1 MVFKRTGLTG
11 GGPSQLGGQD
21 WDHFVDYME
30 GVADVENPDINS
42 NTSYRSG
49 RLRKRGTGGI
59 FYYIEDTAA
68 ITADR
73 HVAEPLLAANDTR
86 LYQAAVQPITNKT
99 INVPSNTVTNIGDAN
114 IAAHTSTKI
123 SILSKSLLNTSI
135 GYQDQ
140 ANTWAG
146 IQKMEVP
153 IKLKPGAI
161 PTTDSSYGQLW
172 PDSGNSNALTYRKPD
187 GSVVVLGSGSG
198 GGGGVGTTGPAIYIP
213 LFVYPNWYAGASY
226 NWTPLINAISTYPSL
241 RFVVTINVFNGPDTS
256 ANTDYRDHGLL
267 DLRNAANAAGTDL
280 KILGYVFTS
289 YAERSQAL
297 VETDIDRWFAFYPG
311 QLDGI
316 FFDEME
322 YVPGQESYYVT
333 ETAYVKSKAWAGIVW
348 GNPGTTS
355 TTGYAATVDTIM
367 VVETD
372 NGSRPNT
379 AQMFTRTFSG
389 AFPNS
394 KSAVL
399 IYNQASFDAAYVDST
414 IVPYVGYY
422 EATNDVLSNPYD
434 TLPTYLNTECAKLA
448 SLTTSGG
455 ASSSAAF
462 ITMAS
467 DGSLPSER
475 VLTAGGGISLTDGGP
490 NSTVTLASKNRVI
503 TRLVAEQDVVNTTT
517 ETDILAYSVPAGTL
531 GTDKALRVQILADHA
546 NSSGS
551 ARTFTLRIKYGATT
565 MYSDASVSIPSGVTR
580 RPIWIDLI
588 LFAKNSATSQ
598 GVLANIKTG
607 HATTPTTGLG
617 NFGATDTTDLATGTV
632 IGVNAAE
639 NSALAKT
646 LSVTIQHSAAAS
658 TISFRR
664 LYAVVEVL
672 D

>member
-11 GGPSQLGGQD
+11 GGPNQLGGQD

-86 LYQAAVQPITNKT
+86 VYQAAAQPLTNKT
-99 INVPSNTVTNIGDAN
+99 INAPSNTVTNIGDAN

-153 IKLKPGAI
+153 VKLKPATI
-161 PTTDSSYGQLW
+161 PTTDSSYGQLY

-213 LFVYPNWYAGASY
+213 LFVYPNWYAGSTY

-241 RFVVTINVFNGPDTS
+241 RFVVSINVFNGPDTS
-256 ANTDYRDHGLL
+256 ANLDYRDHGLV

-280 KILGYVFTS
+280 KILGYVFTT
-289 YAERSQAL
+289 YGARLTAT
-297 VETDIDRWFAFYPG
+297 VETDIDRWLAFYPG

-322 YVPGQESYYVT
+322 NNPGEESYYQT
-333 ETAYVKSKAWAGIVW
+333 LTNYVKSLSWQGISW
-348 GNPGTTS
+348 GNPGAPS

-372 NGSRPNT
+372 NASRPNT

-475 VLTAGGGISLTDGGP
+475 VMTAGGGITLTDGGP
-490 NSTVTLASKNRVI
+490 NSTVTIISKNRVLA
-503 TRLVAEQDVVNTTT
+503 RLVAEQDIVNTTT
-517 ETDILAYSVPAGTL
+517 ETDLLATSIPGGTL
-531 GTDKALRVQILADHA
+531 GSTRAIRVTIKADYL
-546 NSSGS
+546 NNSGS
-551 ARTFTLRIKYGATT
+551 NRTFTLRLKYGATT
-565 MYSDASVSIPSGVTR
+565 MYASITPSISANATR
-580 RPIWIDLI
+580 RVARIEFTI
-588 LFAKNSATSQ
+588 FAKNATNSQ
-598 GVLANIKTG
+598 GISGNCRVGDASSGSI
-607 HATTPTTGLG
+607 TGLG
-617 NFGATDTTDLATGTV
+617 DLSGASV
-632 IGVNAAE
+632 IANEIMGVNAAE
-639 NSALAKT
+639 DSTVTKT
-646 LSVTIQHSAAAS
+646 LSCTIQHSAAVS
-658 TISFRR
+658 TLSFRR
-664 LYAVVEVL
+664 LYVSVELL